1 MCSIFYLCK
10 IFQTMPEP
18 WRNSFESDPFWTHSF
33 RILFIFKSSPY
44 VDSII
49 VISSIGTE
57 AIQGLPSP
65 GNPYDLVAS
74 IPVSIPRAAAVTAV
88 TNHTV
93 PALLWLE
100 LKKDPVNL
108 ALFLPLITLGVH
120 SPTIITDCL
129 TQEIRKCTFIFSIK
143 WKHLTRYTNSKMHL
157 CIHN

>member
-1 MCSIFYLCK
+1 MRSIFFLCE

-18 WRNSFESDPFWTHSF
+18 LRNSFESDPFWTHSF
-33 RILFIFKSSPY
+33 RIFKSSPY

-49 VISSIGTE
+49 VISSLGTE

-65 GNPYDLVAS
+65 GNPYDLVAGV
-74 IPVSIPRAAAVTAV
+74 PVSIPRAAAVAAV

-93 PALLWLE
+93 PGLLSLE

-120 SPTIITDCL
+120 SPTIITDRL
-129 TQEIRKCTFIFSIK
+129 TQEIRKFTFIFSIK